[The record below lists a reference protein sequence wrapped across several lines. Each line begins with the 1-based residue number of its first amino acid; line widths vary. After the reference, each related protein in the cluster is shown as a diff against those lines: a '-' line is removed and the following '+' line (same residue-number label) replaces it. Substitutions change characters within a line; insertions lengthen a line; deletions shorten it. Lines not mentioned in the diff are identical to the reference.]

1 MWPTLRT
8 GRTDETRDHTV
19 RRHLQ
24 KFCGNSVEGFALQY
38 VIVTCHERSYWR
50 SAKQPIALLEQLERL
65 IVRQGRDPCGYQD
78 VIPLA
83 QRRATATQ
91 SPTGRKRFAAA
102 DLSAHRSPPRT
113 ALTLWDRLP

>member
-1 MWPTLRT
+1 MAHTQD
-8 GRTDETRDHTV
+8 RTD
-19 RRHLQ
+19 RRNPRPHCTAASAEVLW
-24 KFCGNSVEGFALQY
+24 KFCGRIALQY

-83 QRRATATQ
+83 QGRATATQ